1 MEKVFRL
8 VFLPFTCRHCGKINY
23 VYIVFFLAIF
33 WSMAYW
39 VFYWRHAYYDEFNV
53 ATFTY
58 HKNNPVM
65 ADFDPHQMILDY
77 FRKKARQP
85 EILVE
90 DLRTGKVE
98 KVQ

>member
-1 MEKVFRL
+1 MNKVL
-8 VFLPFTCRHCGKINY
+8 NVVFWPFTCRQCGKINF
-23 VYIVFFLAIF
+23 VYIVLLLTIF
-33 WSMAYW
+33 WFLTYW
-39 VFYWRHAYYDEFNV
+39 VLYWHHAYYNEFNV

-77 FRKKARQP
+77 FRQKARQP
-85 EILVE
+85 EVLVE
-90 DLRTGKVE
+90 DLRTGKIE